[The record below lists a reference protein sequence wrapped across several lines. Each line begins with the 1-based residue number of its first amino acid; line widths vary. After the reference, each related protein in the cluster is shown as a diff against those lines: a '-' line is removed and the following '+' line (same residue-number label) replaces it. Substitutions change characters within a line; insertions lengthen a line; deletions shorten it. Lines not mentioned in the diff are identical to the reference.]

1 VARPGFWLHAAWES
15 ATEPESVAV
24 HRVGWGFVSLY
35 TLAFISTS
43 LLFLA
48 PLLVTLA
55 LKVNSLVGIEQAP
68 RSLALVTGIGALL
81 AMVGNPF
88 FGKMSDRTSSQLGM
102 LCAGGIAALFD
113 VIDPD
118 SALKALA
125 GGPEF
130 VWKLSLGIYP
140 MVKGFKPSPITEEA
154 TADTTPPATSS
165 PSDHRAGPG
174 PTRARPRTA
183 PEGPIMKAFVYEKYG
198 PPETLRL
205 AEVDKPVPDAD
216 HVLVKVRAASVNA
229 ADWHVLRGKPLFS
242 RATLGLLR
250 PKHQVLGVDIAGQ
263 VEAVGSGV
271 TRFQPG
277 DEVYANLL
285 DHGYGGFAEYVSVPV
300 DVMSLKPPSL
310 SFEDAAAV
318 PMAAVT
324 ALQGL
329 GHHGAIQPAHKVLI
343 NGASGGV
350 GTFAVQIAKAYG
362 GEVTAVTS
370 TRNLE
375 LVGSLGA
382 DHVLDYTSTDA
393 LGGGR
398 RYDLIL
404 DTVGNRSVPDLR
416 RALAQ
421 GGKAAVTG
429 FTSVA
434 GLLAVSL
441 RGGKDIAQVQA
452 HVTTKDLD
460 VLSELIEA
468 GKVRPQIDRR
478 YRFTEI
484 PAAIAYLEQGRARA
498 KVVVEVG

>member
-1 VARPGFWLHAAWES
+1 
-15 ATEPESVAV
+15 
-24 HRVGWGFVSLY
+24 
-35 TLAFISTS
+35 
-43 LLFLA
+43 
-48 PLLVTLA
+48 
-55 LKVNSLVGIEQAP
+55 
-68 RSLALVTGIGALL
+68 
-81 AMVGNPF
+81 
-88 FGKMSDRTSSQLGM
+88 
-102 LCAGGIAALFD
+102 
-113 VIDPD
+113 
-118 SALKALA
+118 
-125 GGPEF
+125 
-130 VWKLSLGIYP
+130 
-140 MVKGFKPSPITEEA
+140 
-154 TADTTPPATSS
+154 
-165 PSDHRAGPG
+165 
-174 PTRARPRTA
+174 
-183 PEGPIMKAFVYEKYG
+183 MKAFVYEKYG

-205 AEVDKPVPDAD
+205 AEVDKPAPDAD

-250 PKHQVLGVDIAGQ
+250 PRRQVLGVDIAGQ

-285 DHGYGGFAEYVSVPV
+285 DHGYGGFAEYVSAPV

-310 SFEDAAAV
+310 SFEEAAAV
-318 PMAAVT
+318 PMAAAT

-329 GHHGAIQPAHKVLI
+329 RRHGELQPGQRVLI

-350 GTFAVQIAKAYG
+350 GTFAVQLAKAYG
-362 GEVTAVTS
+362 AEVTAVTS

-375 LVGSLGA
+375 LVRSLGA
-382 DHVLDYTSTDA
+382 DHVLDYTTTDA
-393 LGGGR
+393 LGGGQ

-404 DTVGNRSVPDLR
+404 DTVGNRSVPDLK

-434 GLLAVSL
+434 KLLAVSL

-452 HVTTKDLD
+452 HVTTRDLEL
-460 VLSELIEA
+460 LSELIEA

-498 KVVVEVG
+498 KVVAEVG